1 MKTHTPTLTSIIT
14 IIYFLLAIFYFTP
27 CEVPHKLVFPLAFL
41 TVCSLRLTPW
51 PMMLAMGF
59 SALGDLMGTCH
70 NFWGQMGFF
79 ALAHIAYILFFSYSC
94 KQSKTTD
101 KAILRYSIVALYG
114 LVVGTLILRNIHGV
128 LQVGVLAYIILIITM
143 LILAWMQ
150 QNRYYAIGAWLFVLS
165 DSVLAWNKFVSHIE
179 GASYLIMIPYYLA
192 QWTLFIQV
200 IRSGIDYKRKKA

>member
-1 MKTHTPTLTSIIT
+1 M
-14 IIYFLLAIFYFTP
+14 
-27 CEVPHKLVFPLAFL
+27 
-41 TVCSLRLTPW
+41 
-51 PMMLAMGF
+51 
-59 SALGDLMGTCH
+59 
-70 NFWGQMGFF
+70 
-79 ALAHIAYILFFSYSC
+79 
-94 KQSKTTD
+94 
-101 KAILRYSIVALYG
+101 
-114 LVVGTLILRNIHGV
+114 VGTLILRNIHGV